1 MAKNNRNKKKS
12 RPGYFEQNIR
22 EFGEDFLEK
31 KTAKDIDRD
40 AQRVF
45 KDIAFRSPDDMINI
59 APYFQNRTFLN
70 NLANSANDAYF
81 EKYAIYSGVNMFV
94 TTPNNPLINNPYYDI
109 NRTLTKVKGEYEAYA
124 IITRYLNNIVS
135 VMNSGNDG
143 VWINTMIIDNLR
155 SLSAT
160 LKPYRYSI

>member
-81 EKYAIYSGVNMFV
+81 EKYTIYSGVTMFV
-94 TTPNNPLINNPYYDI
+94 TTPNNPLTNNPYYDI